1 MAKLPTTSL
10 TSKMSPN
17 VYNGCPKMIT
27 LEKSFKK
34 LLKNVGNL
42 GKIMVARGFNK
53 LPKVQ

>member
-1 MAKLPTTSL
+1 
-10 TSKMSPN
+10 
-17 VYNGCPKMIT
+17 MIS

-34 LLKNVGNL
+34 LPKNVGNL